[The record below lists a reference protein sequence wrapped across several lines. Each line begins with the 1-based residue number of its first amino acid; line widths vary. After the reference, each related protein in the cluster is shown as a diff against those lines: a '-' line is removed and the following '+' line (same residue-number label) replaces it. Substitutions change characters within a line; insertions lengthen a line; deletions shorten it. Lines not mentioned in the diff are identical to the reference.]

1 MRKIVLAATLCG
13 SFLFV
18 GCSGKVQTNP
28 IPEDRKFVLPSA
40 KKEYLSVKYQNPSS
54 TFFCFDGEEYLKNGN
69 MKYWIFGHNHD
80 VIEYKEHNVAC
91 ICNPLGYYNESGNG
105 KFVQIKQI
113 II

>member
-40 KKEYLSVKYQNPSS
+40 KKEYNNTISEHFIIDFRAYANQKLRVEKYNTIQANKQ
-54 TFFCFDGEEYLKNGN
+54 FEANN
-69 MKYWIFGHNHD
+69 N
-80 VIEYKEHNVAC
+80 
-91 ICNPLGYYNESGNG
+91 NES
-105 KFVQIKQI
+105 KFWNAIYKGSK
-113 II
+113 